1 MSILT
6 PSFQMTPFRRA
17 FSSQLLNQLR
27 MQGENTSKLGFLVK
41 ASALVREGGT
51 QNTTK
56 IHTFCPALQRPLMS
70 RAVSPLSIT
79 T

>member
-1 MSILT
+1 MSILK
-6 PSFQMTPFRRA
+6 PLFGMTPFRMA
-17 FSSQLLNQLR
+17 FPSQLLNQLR
-27 MQGENTSKLGFLVK
+27 MRGENTSKLGFLIK
-41 ASALVREGGT
+41 ASVLGRGGGT

-56 IHTFCPALQRPLMS
+56 MHTFCPALQRPLIF